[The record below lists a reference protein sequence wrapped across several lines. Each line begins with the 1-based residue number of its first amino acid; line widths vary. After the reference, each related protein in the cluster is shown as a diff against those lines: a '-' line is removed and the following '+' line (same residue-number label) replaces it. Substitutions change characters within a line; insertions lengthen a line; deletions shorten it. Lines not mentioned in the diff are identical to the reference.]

1 MAIDDSCRK
10 PGAVPFKWEIR
21 PGVPKLQQHQLKQ
34 QKQRQPPPHL
44 PPPASPFINPRSLP
58 SPPPGP
64 PQQKLKPPPPGSYYI
79 LSPEPRTHSFRS
91 TPRARSE
98 SFRFNQP
105 TRLRPE
111 CVSPGC
117 FPAPL
122 LRRIGS
128 KKRSQKLKPEPDY
141 VSDLETRS
149 RWSVSSRRSVSP
161 FYSSP
166 ASSFSSFRSSPRLAT
181 DAEWVGFGFS

>member
-1 MAIDDSCRK
+1 MAVDDSCRK

-21 PGVPKLQQHQLKQ
+21 PGVPKVQ
-34 QKQRQPPPHL
+34 QKQRQPPPQL
-44 PPPASPFINPRSLP
+44 SPPASPFINQRSSP
-58 SPPPGP
+58 TPPPGP
-64 PQQKLKPPPPGSYYI
+64 PKQKLKPPPAGSY
-79 LSPEPRTHSFRS
+79 SPEPRTQSFRS
-91 TPRARSE
+91 TPHARCE

-105 TRLRPE
+105 SRLRPE

-128 KKRSQKLKPEPDY
+128 KKRTQKLKPEPDY
-141 VSDLETRS
+141 VSDLESRS
-149 RWSVSSRRSVSP
+149 RWSVSSRRSLSP

-166 ASSFSSFRSSPRLAT
+166 ASSFSSFRSSPRTVT
-181 DAEWVGFGFS
+181 DVEWTGFGFFLRKKES